1 MTPRELWLRL
11 SYPFRRRRVEHELR
25 DEMALHLE
33 LRAAELRQRGLTASD
48 AAAAAR
54 RRFGNRSRI
63 ADASRDAWGWHWLDG
78 TLQDLRYVA
87 RQLRHTPGFAL
98 VACLTIALGVAINAT
113 AFILYD
119 AIVLK
124 PLPVRDAANVIRVT
138 QDRRAFAAE
147 LPPFTAY
154 ELLRRDAHTIQSVVT
169 TTQPQTL
176 AAVLPGHATDDIRFV
191 NARFVSPDFALGL
204 GVPASFGRWFDATDD
219 GAVVLDHG
227 FWTRALAADPHVVGR
242 RMRVGDA
249 ELTIVGIAPPKFAGT
264 GLPAAAP
271 DLWLPLATLA
281 ATMPNADWR
290 HDSRPHWELLA
301 RVAANA
307 TLTQVGA
314 ELTALSRALPDSV
327 GKPIPLAAKPATF
340 FQTDSGE
347 FEVLQQVS
355 GAFMVALALILA
367 IAAVN
372 LANLFAARNA
382 AREREVTVRLALG
395 ARRSRVARQLAS
407 ESVLLAFI
415 GGSLGVLASHSIAVW
430 LRDWLTTTMTSV
442 TGGLAGI
449 FLDIDVDWRVTAY
462 AALLSLAIGLG
473 VGLWPALRAARGDV
487 NTVLRQGSTAT
498 GGAGLWG
505 KRNLLLGI
513 QVASS
518 LVLLTAAGMLLGGLR
533 LAQEIDPGF
542 DADHMLVAYVD
553 DDVIGAAR
561 AVRREAIARRLAEL
575 PEVRSV
581 AWSARVPFAG
591 THLRRVTTRSG
602 SVTISLDDVS
612 ASYFDVMGMAILRG
626 RAFTRQ
632 EVESNAPVM
641 LVSESLARQ
650 RWPNGDAIGRSL
662 PVNDVLTGPDTTKS
676 YSVIGVVRD
685 IRSNFLSR
693 LNGASAYYPRA
704 FDGNFGAFLL
714 RTRGTPASA
723 TNAVRVAIAGVSPLL
738 NGRTHIVTLQAGPM
752 AVQRLMAEA
761 PAALALVLAL
771 AGLVLASV
779 GVYGLIAQIVTRRTR
794 EIGVHMA
801 IGARPMQVVAL
812 VARKTLRPVAW
823 GAAAGAVGAVAL
835 CFFLRSL
842 ISVPDVPDLTFGAG
856 AFNPLVLGGVLATLL
871 IAVVAACIIPA
882 HRAARVDPTV
892 ALRSE

>member
-1 MTPRELWLRL
+1 MTSRELWLRFT
-11 SYPFRRRRVEHELR
+11 YPFRRRRLEADLR
-25 DEMALHLE
+25 DEMALHVD
-33 LRAAELRQRGLTASD
+33 LRAAELQRHGLSSADAS
-48 AAAAAR
+48 AAAR

-63 ADASRDAWGWHWLDG
+63 ADASREAWGWQWLDG

-113 AFILYD
+113 AFIFYD

-124 PLPVRDAANVIRVT
+124 PLAVRDPASVIRVT
-138 QDRRAFAAE
+138 QDRRAFGAE
-147 LPPFTAY
+147 LLPFAAY
-154 ELLRRDAHTIQSVVT
+154 DVLRRAHTIQSIVT
-169 TTQPQTL
+169 TTQPQSL
-176 AAVLPGHATDDIRFV
+176 GAVLPGHASDDIRFV
-191 NARFVSPDFALGL
+191 NARFVSPDFSLAL
-204 GVPASFGRWFDATDD
+204 GVPGAYGRWFDATDD
-219 GAVVLDHG
+219 RAVVLDHG
-227 FWTRALAADPHVVGR
+227 FWTRALAADPAVVGR
-242 RMRVGDA
+242 RLRIGDA
-249 ELTIVGIAPPKFAGT
+249 ELTIVGIAPAKFAGT
-264 GLPAAAP
+264 GLPSVAP

-281 ATMPNADWR
+281 ATMPNAHWR
-290 HDSRPHWELLA
+290 DDGRPHWELLG
-301 RVAANA
+301 RVAPTA
-307 TLTQVGA
+307 TLAQVGS
-314 ELTALSRALPDSV
+314 ELASLSAAVPDSV
-327 GKPIPLAAKPATF
+327 GKPIPLVAKHATF

-407 ESVLLAFI
+407 ESILLAVI
-415 GGSLGVLASHSIAVW
+415 GGSLGMLVSHSIAVW
-430 LRDWLTTTMTSV
+430 LRDWITTTMTSV
-442 TGGLAGI
+442 TGGLAGV
-449 FLDIDVDWRVTAY
+449 FLDVDADWRVAVY

-487 NTVLRQGSTAT
+487 NTVLRQGSTST
-498 GGAGLWG
+498 GGVGLWG
-505 KRNLLLGI
+505 KRNLLLGV

-518 LVLLTAAGMLLGGLR
+518 LLLLTAAGMLLGGLR
-533 LAQEIDPGF
+533 LANEIEPGF
-542 DADHMLVAYVD
+542 DADHLLVVYVD
-553 DDVIGAAR
+553 DDAVGAAR
-561 AVRREAIARRLAEL
+561 AVRRDVIARRLAEL
-575 PEVRSV
+575 PELRSV
-581 AWSARVPFAG
+581 AWSTRVPFAG
-591 THLRRVTTRSG
+591 THLRRGNTPNG
-602 SVTISLDDVS
+602 QITISIDEGS
-612 ASYFDVMGMAILRG
+612 ATYFDAMGIPILRG
-626 RAFTRQ
+626 RGFTRQ

-641 LVSESLARQ
+641 LVSEALARR

-662 PVNDVLTGPDTTKS
+662 PVNDLLSGPDTTKS

-693 LNGASAYYPRA
+693 VNEASAYYPHG
-704 FDGNFGAFLL
+704 FDGTFGAFLL
-714 RTRGTPASA
+714 RTRGTPSSA

-738 NGRTHIVTLQAGPM
+738 NGRTHIVTLQGGPM

-761 PAALALVLAL
+761 PAALALLLAL

-779 GVYGLIAQIVTRRTR
+779 GVYGLISQIVTRRTR

-812 VARKTLRPVAW
+812 IARKTLRPVAW
-823 GAAAGAVGAVAL
+823 GAAAGAVGALAL

-856 AFNPLVLGGVLATLL
+856 AFNPLVLAGVLASLL
-871 IAVVAACIIPA
+871 IAVLAACIVPA
-882 HRAARVDPTV
+882 HRAAHIDPTV